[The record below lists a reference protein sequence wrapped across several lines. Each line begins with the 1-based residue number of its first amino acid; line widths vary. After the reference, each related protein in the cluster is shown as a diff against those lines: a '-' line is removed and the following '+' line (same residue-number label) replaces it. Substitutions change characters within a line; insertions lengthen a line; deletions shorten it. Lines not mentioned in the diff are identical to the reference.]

1 MLIRYLAAV
10 ALMAGA
16 CAAHA
21 DVIPSSTTASAASTF
36 LSGWTTG
43 NGTDVM
49 SSGVISGNL
58 NLIGGVAYGSAASA
72 DALFTKASGSL
83 GTAADSAK
91 LYYTKGVEGMYLL
104 GAGHGLLA
112 AMLGNGVSVVSS
124 NGGVVVSDGTAAAQQ
139 GGGGGSTVSTGGGST
154 GSTGGGT
161 TGSTGG
167 GSTGKTGGGTTGSTG
182 GGTTGSTGGGATGS
196 TGGGATG
203 STGGGATGTTGG
215 GATGSTGGGTTGGTG
230 GVFLPPEGNIAP
242 PQVQLDLPTD
252 VGPTATV
259 PEPSTIAL
267 MLAGLLGAG
276 SLSRRRNR

>member
-1 MLIRYLAAV
+1 MSIRYLVAV

-49 SSGVISGNL
+49 SSGVMSGNL

-154 GSTGGGT
+154 GSTGGGS
-161 TGSTGG
+161 TGKTGG
-167 GSTGKTGGGTTGSTG
+167 GSTGKTGGGGTGSTGGGTTGSTGGGTTGSTG
-182 GGTTGSTGGGATGS
+182 GGTTGSTGGGATG
-196 TGGGATG
+196 
-203 STGGGATGTTGG
+203 
-215 GATGSTGGGTTGGTG
+215 GTG
-230 GVFLPPEGNIAP
+230 GVFLPPDEVNIAP

-252 VGPTATV
+252 VGPAATV